1 MAIYQ
6 GDPSQMDTAMI
17 EFQSLDNT
25 TVVPQ
30 MANCL
35 AAPPLGTL
43 NPIPLPNEKTD
54 GGVLHV
60 LDGEG

>member
-6 GDPSQMDTAMI
+6 VDPSSYDTAMV

-30 MANCL
+30 MASCL

-43 NPIPLPNEKTD
+43 NPIPMPNEKTD